1 MKWPGNRFVNPRL
14 NSSTVRD
21 FSVSKI
27 MLYVFIGRDILTGT
41 TTSEA
46 THAQGEE
53 TVEDAE
59 NTEHDISAA
68 AESLEPTSES
78 QVQEGADD
86 EAGLEDIMEQLLD
99 RYVVIR
105 NKLVSFY
112 FFGPFELCQFLT
124 THCRLCY
131 DVFPRKCSW

>member
-1 MKWPGNRFVNPRL
+1 MFV
-14 NSSTVRD
+14 
-21 FSVSKI
+21 
-27 MLYVFIGRDILTGT
+27 GRDILTGT

-68 AESLEPTSES
+68 AESLEPTSDS

-99 RYVVIR
+99 RYVLIR
-105 NKLVSFY
+105 KLSAHSSPFGSY
-112 FFGPFELCQFLT
+112 KFCTQLPHYLLQNLFWMCFFMT
-124 THCRLCY
+124 I
-131 DVFPRKCSW
+131 

>member
-1 MKWPGNRFVNPRL
+1 MKWPGNRFDDPRL
-14 NSSTVRD
+14 NNSRARY

-27 MLYVFIGRDILTGT
+27 VLYVFVGRDILTGT

-112 FFGPFELCQFLT
+112 FFGPFE
-124 THCRLCY
+124 
-131 DVFPRKCSW
+131 

>member
-1 MKWPGNRFVNPRL
+1 MLNVFV
-14 NSSTVRD
+14 
-21 FSVSKI
+21 
-27 MLYVFIGRDILTGT
+27 GGDILTGT

-53 TVEDAE
+53 TVEDTE

-99 RYVVIR
+99 R
-105 NKLVSFY
+105 
-112 FFGPFELCQFLT
+112 
-124 THCRLCY
+124 
-131 DVFPRKCSW
+131 

>member
-1 MKWPGNRFVNPRL
+1 MQVAMPTICLSDWHQVICC
-14 NSSTVRD
+14 TCA
-21 FSVSKI
+21 
-27 MLYVFIGRDILTGT
+27 GRDVLTGT

-86 EAGLEDIMEQLLD
+86 EAGLEDIMDQLLD
-99 RYVVIR
+99 RYAF
-105 NKLVSFY
+105 LSCLFLSFK
-112 FFGPFELCQFLT
+112 FCNL
-124 THCRLCY
+124 
-131 DVFPRKCSW
+131 

>member
-1 MKWPGNRFVNPRL
+1 MIGGS
-14 NSSTVRD
+14 NSSKEDDIFVP
-21 FSVSKI
+21 KI
-27 MLYVFIGRDILTGT
+27 MLCVFIGRDILTGT

-86 EAGLEDIMEQLLD
+86 EAGLDDIMEQLLD
-99 RYVVIR
+99 RYAFIKG
-105 NKLVSFY
+105 NLS
-112 FFGPFELCQFLT
+112 PLLSLAHLNCQFLI
-124 THCRLCY
+124 THWILCSSTWY
-131 DVFPRKCSW
+131 VVSVLC

>member
-1 MKWPGNRFVNPRL
+1 MDLPSNKFQLDCDITCQINTGL
-14 NSSTVRD
+14 NDDVRCA
-21 FSVSKI
+21 
-27 MLYVFIGRDILTGT
+27 GRDVLTGT

-78 QVQEGADD
+78 QVQEVADD
-86 EAGLEDIMEQLLD
+86 EAGLEDIMEHLLD
-99 RYVVIR
+99 RYAFHYF
-105 NKLVSFY
+105 LFWSFK
-112 FFGPFELCQFLT
+112 FCGI
-124 THCRLCY
+124 
-131 DVFPRKCSW
+131 

>member
-1 MKWPGNRFVNPRL
+1 
-14 NSSTVRD
+14 
-21 FSVSKI
+21 
-27 MLYVFIGRDILTGT
+27 LTGT

-78 QVQEGADD
+78 QVQEGGDD

-99 RYVVIR
+99 RCVLIGT
-105 NKLVSFY
+105 LSAHSC
-112 FFGPFELCQFLT
+112 FFGAFKLCIIRGFYIFNL
-124 THCRLCY
+124 
-131 DVFPRKCSW
+131 